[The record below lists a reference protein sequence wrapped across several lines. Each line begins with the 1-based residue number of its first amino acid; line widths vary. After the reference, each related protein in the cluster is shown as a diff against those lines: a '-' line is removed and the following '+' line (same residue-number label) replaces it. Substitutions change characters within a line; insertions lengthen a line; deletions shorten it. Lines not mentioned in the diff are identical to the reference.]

1 MPHHWDY
8 HRQGGRCSSDR
19 GLPFR
24 EGIRAITPDFVSR
37 PTRVR
42 IGESESVKMNKPE
55 FNELEK
61 IELAEEL
68 FGIDFPD
75 GLDVSEDLALNNPR
89 EVVDYF
95 ELHLRGWG
103 PTPAAADFLK
113 EMAKKHNNPGLAKGL
128 HGIWRR
134 DQISALIAE
143 IFNTGDRSSGGDDD
157 AVVPVKKPPGPKAGG
172 RGAAQSLDDD
182 NPSGRS

>member
-1 MPHHWDY
+1 MH
-8 HRQGGRCSSDR
+8 
-19 GLPFR
+19 
-24 EGIRAITPDFVSR
+24 
-37 PTRVR
+37 
-42 IGESESVKMNKPE
+42 KPE

-75 GLDVSEDLALNNPR
+75 GLDLTEDLTVNNPR
-89 EVVDYF
+89 EMVDYF

-113 EMAKKHNNPGLAKGL
+113 EMAKKRNSPALAEGL
-128 HGIWRR
+128 HGSWRR
-134 DQISALIAE
+134 DQISAVIRE
-143 IFNTGDRSSGGDDD
+143 IFNTGDRRTGGDDD
-157 AVVPVKKPPGPKAGG
+157 AVIPVKKPRGPKAGG
-172 RGAAQSLDDD
+172 RAAAQSLDED